1 MVGELALGELAVGV
15 VLVAITV
22 LIHGAVL
29 SWMLWEIHRPFTS
42 AGSLLYDWFAF
53 VRVAV
58 ICIFAHLVEIV
69 VWALYYVWEGSMGS
83 LDVAAYFS
91 AVTYATIG
99 YGDITPPHHLRL
111 LASMEGLTG
120 ILMCAWSGG
129 FFFAVV
135 TRVWDRRAAAAH
147 RATH

>member
-1 MVGELALGELAVGV
+1 V
-15 VLVAITV
+15 
-22 LIHGAVL
+22 
-29 SWMLWEIHRPFTS
+29 
-42 AGSLLYDWFAF
+42 GSLLHDWIAFA
-53 VRVAV
+53 RIAV
-58 ICIFAHLVEIV
+58 TCIIAHLVEIGI
-69 VWALYYVWEGSMGS
+69 WALFYFWEGSMPT

-129 FFFAVV
+129 FFFSIV
-135 TRVWDRRAAAAH
+135 TRVWERRS
-147 RATH
+147 ATLHHARRSG